1 MTIIRAKAD
10 TLKEEDKQVLKRE
23 CKTLGVET
31 EFIDNVDERNLY
43 MAKRIVDGYEF
54 GRKLNKEEERA
65 LIKAILSNRTLTNGG
80 NVFLTTLVRNLEK
93 IGLNKQEIYGTIINL
108 GANGN
113 VIDTPEY
120 GYYNLLSSKDKI
132 LELAQYKDDIET
144 KVSSMTIQWA
154 MANQLN
160 SESKKALKEEYE
172 ELKISQELIDEI
184 DERNL
189 YVSKRIV
196 DEYNFSRKL
205 NSQERRAILQSILN
219 NKLLKRKNIYISKLE
234 KNVERAG
241 FTEQEIYGIIINLV
255 VNERIIK
262 ENGYGYQI
270 LINNSEKALG
280 LAQHKSEINTTV
292 TDITIQTAETN
303 QLSEETIEDLKR
315 QYEDLG
321 FLTDNIEEIHEK
333 NLYTAK
339 RIVDNYEFDRKL
351 RDEEKRL
358 LLQSI
363 LSPKILRKGRT
374 SYLITI
380 MKNLEKIGLTE
391 QESYGAMMNLAIN
404 GNLIDNKEYKYIKVL
419 NSPNGILELSK
430 HKNQIKTNIDEN
442 MIQNLMKKAEKI
454 IKKSVKQVREQGN
467 IVDIHSTM
475 NELEDMVTMEFLKD
489 NPSKTNDVPDN
500 DEQEL

>member
-1 MTIIRAKAD
+1 M
-10 TLKEEDKQVLKRE
+10 
-23 CKTLGVET
+23 
-31 EFIDNVDERNLY
+31 
-43 MAKRIVDGYEF
+43 
-54 GRKLNKEEERA
+54 
-65 LIKAILSNRTLTNGG
+65 
-80 NVFLTTLVRNLEK
+80 
-93 IGLNKQEIYGTIINL
+93 
-108 GANGN
+108 
-113 VIDTPEY
+113 
-120 GYYNLLSSKDKI
+120 
-132 LELAQYKDDIET
+132 
-144 KVSSMTIQWA
+144 
-154 MANQLN
+154 
-160 SESKKALKEEYE
+160 
-172 ELKISQELIDEI
+172 
-184 DERNL
+184 
-189 YVSKRIV
+189 
-196 DEYNFSRKL
+196 
-205 NSQERRAILQSILN
+205 
-219 NKLLKRKNIYISKLE
+219 
-234 KNVERAG
+234 
-241 FTEQEIYGIIINLV
+241 
-255 VNERIIK
+255 
-262 ENGYGYQI
+262 
-270 LINNSEKALG
+270 
-280 LAQHKSEINTTV
+280 
-292 TDITIQTAETN
+292 
-303 QLSEETIEDLKR
+303 SEETIEDLKR